1 MDVWR
6 WRSDQLRLGFPVAH
20 PIHSLLLRVLVQAY
34 LQGLQVSWFHSKNT
48 PRFYLLFCWIT
59 SFLTFIILSVQD
71 RQLVQLYGFL
81 LRLHGAGGDQ
91 YYPDCWHS
99 WLGSVVR
106 TLIRSVITSVK
117 FGWDLITAKAPAH
130 DSHHFP
136 TLYARICY
144 LSTHIYSDSSPI
156 CTPNKKFEVQTL
168 IPRCT

>member
-6 WRSDQLRLGFPVAH
+6 WRSDQLRHGFPVAH

-34 LQGLQVSWFHSKNT
+34 LQGLQVSWFHSENT
-48 PRFYLLFCWIT
+48 PRFYLLLCWIT

-106 TLIRSVITSVK
+106 TFIRSVITSVK
-117 FGWDLITAKAPAH
+117 FGCDLVTAKAPGTWFTSFSYSVCTH
-130 DSHHFP
+130 LLFFYTHLFRFFTHLYP
-136 TLYARICY
+136 T
-144 LSTHIYSDSSPI
+144 
-156 CTPNKKFEVQTL
+156 
-168 IPRCT
+168 